1 MEQSKQAR
9 KKGDISTASKKLKEL
24 LKRKPDPNSVYSVI
38 ANYQLGADLQQL
50 EKWSEARR
58 YYEAVIKVKS
68 TDQIGE
74 YQKLATQQVEQ
85 IDQYLF
91 GVRIQNYID
100 KQDWKSVS
108 KELKPLLEKQGA
120 EASVDWVIL
129 WRQAEIGQQNWKEAL
144 ATWDLQRKVDPESV
158 ETPEALIQQGSLKEQ
173 IGDNSGALVS
183 YRKILENAVDPTLEA
198 QPAVLQFYNNK
209 RLYRIVEFC
218 SQRYEKSKDPQVRK
232 IRPLKSRLTT
242 QLF

>member
-1 MEQSKQAR
+1 M
-9 KKGDISTASKKLKEL
+9 
-24 LKRKPDPNSVYSVI
+24 I
-38 ANYQLGADLQQL
+38 ANYQLGADFQQL

-91 GVRIQNYID
+91 GLRIQNYID
-100 KQDWKSVS
+100 KQDWKNVS

-144 ATWDLQRKVDPESV
+144 ATWDLQRKVDSESV
-158 ETPEALIQQGSLKEQ
+158 ETPEALIQQGFR
-173 IGDNSGALVS
+173 G
-183 YRKILENAVDPTLEA
+183 
-198 QPAVLQFYNNK
+198 
-209 RLYRIVEFC
+209 LYTF
-218 SQRYEKSKDPQVRK
+218 
-232 IRPLKSRLTT
+232 
-242 QLF
+242 